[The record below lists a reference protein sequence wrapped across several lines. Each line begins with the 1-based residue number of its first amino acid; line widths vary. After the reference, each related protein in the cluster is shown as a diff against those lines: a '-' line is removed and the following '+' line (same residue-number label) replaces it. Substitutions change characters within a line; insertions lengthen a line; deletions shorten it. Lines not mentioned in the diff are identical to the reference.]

1 MSENNLRDTKQCK
14 YCRSD
19 IDMHATYCPNCRKKQ
34 GKTKKCPYCKTQI
47 LATEKVSC
55 PNCGKN
61 LKNIKLITGIVI
73 FVGICLMIGFASQNN
88 GNNIG
93 GGNSNKFSSKIVK
106 VMNVDKAQAEEI
118 VKVLDSVG
126 VSNINEIARDEG
138 LDDYYWN
145 KGADKGYRLAYS
157 GDDVEDVNR
166 SVIVNI
172 NADGT
177 VLAIKMAKYNGTVL
191 YENGQV
197 KDNLKNYVMT
207 DNDRSTYKR
216 LSENLMLNVLK
227 SPSTAKFPAITEY
240 KFGKDKGIVTVQGY
254 VDSQNSFG
262 ATVRG
267 EFQVQFNGETA
278 TSLIFEGKEYIK

>member
-1 MSENNLRDTKQCK
+1 MNENNFKETKQCK

-19 IDMHATYCPNCRKKQ
+19 IDLHATYCSNCRKKQ

-61 LKNIKLITGIVI
+61 LKNLNLITGLVI
-73 FVGICLMIGFASQNN
+73 FFGICLIIGFASQNN
-88 GNNIG
+88 GG
-93 GGNSNKFSSKIVK
+93 GSGTNTNKSYSSKIVK
-106 VMNVDKAQAEEI
+106 VMGVDKTQAEEI

-126 VSNINEIARDEG
+126 VSNINEIARDDG

-145 KGADKGYRLAYS
+145 KGTDKGYRLAYS
-157 GDDVEDVNR
+157 GDDTNDVNR
-166 SVIVNI
+166 TVIVNI
-172 NADGT
+172 KEDGT

-197 KDNLKNYVMT
+197 KDNLKNYTMT
-207 DNDRSTYKR
+207 DEDRYNYKS
-216 LSENLMLNVLK
+216 LAENLVKQVLK
-227 SPSTAKFPAITEY
+227 SPSTAKFPSFSEY
-240 KFGKDKGIVTVQGY
+240 KFGKSEGIVTVQGY

-262 ATVRG
+262 ATIRG
-267 EFQVQFNGETA
+267 EFQVKFDGETA
-278 TSLIFEGKEYIK
+278 ISLIFEGKEYLK